1 MKLKHMTAPELPVDV
16 AGMDMMDISLFGALA
31 FCGSCSSSTRC
42 SAYSSVCKTGAGF
55 RRNKG
60 SSCGVQQATKVEKTQ
75 MVRGKGSCACTG
87 HQQALLA
94 GRER

>member
-1 MKLKHMTAPELPVDV
+1 MKLKHTTAPELTVDV
-16 AGMDMMDISLFGALA
+16 AGMDMMDISLCGALV
-31 FCGSCSSSTRC
+31 FCGNCSSSTRC
-42 SAYSSVCKTGAGF
+42 NTYSSVCKTEAGF

-60 SSCGVQQATKVEKTQ
+60 SSCGVQQATKVVKAQ

-87 HQQALLA
+87 LQQAVLA

>member
-1 MKLKHMTAPELPVDV
+1 MTTPELTVDV
-16 AGMDMMDISLFGALA
+16 AGMDMTDIRLCGALA
-31 FCGSCSSSTRC
+31 FSGDCSSSTRC
-42 SAYSSVCKTGAGF
+42 NTYSSVCETWAGF

-60 SSCGVQQATKVEKTQ
+60 GSCGAQQATKVVKAQ
-75 MVRGKGSCACTG
+75 MVWGEGSCACTG